1 VKVHRERT
9 GPGQAPGAC
18 PACAAPLLITRLQC
32 PDCGTEIAGAFA
44 VDRLVNLPEPHA
56 SLLELFL
63 RVRGNVKEL
72 ERELGLSYPT
82 VRARLDAALA
92 AARPKLEPP
101 APGASPAQGDR
112 AARAAVLDS
121 LERGEITA
129 AEAARRLRAH
139 RPPATAGDPAA
150 RPHPSAP
157 SPSPSPSPS
166 SGRDTRR
173 TT

>member
-1 VKVHRERT
+1 MKVHRERT

-82 VRARLDAALA
+82 VRARLELGA
-92 AARPKLEPP
+92 
-101 APGASPAQGDR
+101 GASPAQGDR